1 MIAQIIRAST
11 HQRLVVVVL
20 SLAII
25 AFGIKTLPSVTLDA
39 FPDVTNVQVQ
49 VATESPGLGPEEVER
64 FVTVPIE
71 LALTGIPGIEEMRSL
86 NRNGLS
92 LITVVF
98 RDDVDTYFA
107 RQLVL
112 ERLIEARNNLPTGV
126 VPVLGPVSTGLGE
139 IYQYTL
145 EKPDDQGKE
154 LSETELMERRTIQDW
169 VARPMLRSI
178 PGVAEVNSLGGFV
191 KQYQVLAN
199 PDRLR
204 HYRISVN
211 DLVNSLEQNNGN
223 TGGGILPHGHDQY
236 LIRGVGLIDDIT
248 DIERIIIREIEGVPI
263 YMRDVADVKIGHEVR
278 FGALIKN
285 GTSEATGGI
294 VMMLKG
300 GNAKDITGR
309 IKKRVEEINNKN
321 LLPGGLQIKPFYD
334 RSFVVDGAIW
344 TMIGVISKALI
355 LKTLV
360 LFLLMG
366 EIRSCL
372 IISNTLIVAPL
383 MTFIAMRYMGMSA
396 NLMSLTGLTIAIG
409 LITDGAICVVENV
422 YSRLGH
428 AKAETLQDRLRTVI
442 HASCEVGVPV
452 MFGIIVM
459 ILVLVPLLALEGM
472 EGKLFKPLAVTLAIG
487 LVASLVLALT
497 ITPALCAYFLK
508 GGAEED
514 TRLMRWI
521 RAPYTPM
528 LKWTIA
534 HPKKVV
540 IITILCFF
548 SSLALIPFLG
558 KAFIPIMQEGA
569 IVPGLT
575 RFANISFDETLKVE
589 KEAMRRVMEIEGID
603 TAIGRIGRGD
613 SPADP
618 QMPNES
624 DPIVNMIDRDK
635 WPEGWNQT
643 SFENAIR
650 EKLKDLPGVAL
661 MISQPVQQRVDEL
674 LSGVRAQIV
683 VKLYGDDLDTLKDK
697 AEEIARVVRG
707 IDGLKDIRVE
717 QVGGQQYYTIKVD
730 RAAIARQGINIADV
744 NAIIETALA
753 GKIATYVFEGQ
764 RRFASVVRFPPEFR
778 ESEDAIGNILVP
790 TLNGAT
796 VPLKSIAQIGVVDG
810 PTQISREDR
819 QRRIFIGINIANRDL
834 GGFVE
839 EAQSK
844 IAAKVQLPEGYEL
857 VWGGQYENMQ
867 RAMGTLTVII
877 PIVILAIL
885 FLLFMLYGSLK
896 YAILVITVLPQASI
910 GGILGLFFTGEYLSV
925 PASIGFIVLWG
936 ISVIN
941 GVVLVAHFL
950 HLKSEGIP
958 LDQAIYEGSQHRLR
972 PVLMTAAL
980 TNIGLV
986 PMLLA
991 SGIGSEV
998 QRPLATVVVFG
1009 VITATFL
1016 TMLFVPALYKLFEGK
1031 GEQAKV
1037 GARPKAIAHP
1047 TLPEEKAA

>member
-1 MIAQIIRAST
+1 MIAQIIRASVN
-11 HQRLVVVVL
+11 QRLVVLVL
-20 SLAII
+20 TLAVI
-25 AFGIKTLPSVTLDA
+25 AFGIKTLPKVTLDA
-39 FPDVTNVQVQ
+39 FPDVTTVQVQ
-49 VATESPGLGPEEVER
+49 VAAEAPGLGPEEVER

-71 LALTGIPGIEEMRSL
+71 LALTGIPGVEEMRSL

-92 LITVVF
+92 LVTVVF
-98 RDDVDTYFA
+98 ADNVDTYFG

-112 ERLIEARNNLPTGV
+112 ERLIEARNNLPEGI

-145 EKPDDQGKE
+145 EKPADEGRALTE
-154 LSETELMERRTIQDW
+154 AELMERRTIQDW
-169 VARPMLRSI
+169 VVRPMLRSI
-178 PGVAEVNSLGGFV
+178 PGVAEVNSLGGYV
-191 KQYQVLAN
+191 RQYQVLAN

-204 HYRISVN
+204 HYRVSVKEI
-211 DLVNSLEQNNGN
+211 VHQLEQNNAN
-223 TGGGILPHGHDQY
+223 TGGGILPHGSDQY
-236 LIRGVGLIDDIT
+236 LIRGVGLVESVDDIA
-248 DIERIIIREIEGVPI
+248 RIVVKEVNGIPVL
-263 YMRDVADVKIGHEVR
+263 MRDVAEIKIGHEVR

-285 GTSEATGGI
+285 GTTESTGGI

-300 GNAKDITGR
+300 GNAKKITADI
-309 IKKRVEEINNKN
+309 KARVEAINRDR
-321 LLPGGLQIKPFYD
+321 LLPGGLQIVPFYD
-334 RSFVVDGAIW
+334 RSFIVDGAIA
-344 TMIGVISKALI
+344 TMVGVIAKALI

-383 MTFIAMRYMGMSA
+383 MTFIAMKYLGMSA

-428 AKAETLQDRLRTVI
+428 AKPETLQDHLRMVV
-442 HASCEVGVPV
+442 HAATEVGTPV

-487 LVASLVLALT
+487 LIASLVLALT

-521 RAPYTPM
+521 RQPYTP
-528 LKWTIA
+528 LLRWAIA
-534 HPKKVV
+534 HPWKVV
-540 IITILCFF
+540 ASTFVALVASLC
-548 SSLALIPFLG
+548 LVPLLG
-558 KAFIPIMQEGA
+558 KAFIPVMQEGA

-575 RFANISFDETLKVE
+575 RFPNISFDESTKIE
-589 KEAMRRVMEIEGID
+589 AEAMRRIREIPGVAV
-603 TAIGRIGRGD
+603 AIGRAGRGD

-624 DPIVNMIDRDK
+624 DPIVNLVDRDE

-643 SFENAIR
+643 TFENAIR
-650 EKLKDLPGVAL
+650 DKLKDLPGVSL

-683 VKLYGDDLDTLKDK
+683 VKLFGEDMDVLKDK
-697 AEEIARVVRG
+697 AERIATVLREVQG
-707 IDGLKDIRVE
+707 IQDLRVE
-717 QVGGQQYYTIKVD
+717 QVGGQHYYTIKID
-730 RAAIARQGINIADV
+730 RNAIARHGINVADV

-753 GKIATYVFEGQ
+753 GKTATHVFEGQ
-764 RRFASVVRFPPEFR
+764 RRFAAVVRFPAEFR
-778 ESEDAIGNILVP
+778 ESEEVIGGILVP
-790 TLNGAT
+790 AAGGAT
-796 VPLKSIAQIGVVDG
+796 VPLRSIAEIKVVDG

-819 QRRIFIGINIANRDL
+819 ERRIFIGINIAGRDL
-834 GGFVE
+834 GTFVE
-839 EAQSK
+839 EAQAK
-844 IAAKVQLPEGYEL
+844 ISAKVDLPEGYRI

-867 RAMGTLTVII
+867 RAMGTLAVII

-885 FLLFMLYGSLK
+885 FLLFILYGSVK
-896 YAILVITVLPQASI
+896 YALLVITVLPQASI
-910 GGILGLFFTGEYLSV
+910 GGILGLFVMNQYLSV
-925 PASIGFIVLWG
+925 PASVGFIVLWG

-941 GVVLVAHFL
+941 GVVLVAHIL
-950 HLKSEGIP
+950 HLRAEGKG
-958 LDQAIYEGSQHRLR
+958 LDESLYEGCQHRLR

-991 SGIGSEV
+991 SGLGSEV
-998 QRPLATVVVFG
+998 QRPLAAVVVFG
-1009 VITATFL
+1009 VLTATLL
-1016 TMLFVPALYKLFEGK
+1016 TMLFVPALYKIFETSLRK
-1031 GEQAKV
+1031 REAP
-1037 GARPKAIAHP
+1037 A
-1047 TLPEEKAA
+1047 PEITAQSEPG

>member
-1 MIAQIIRAST
+1 MINAVIRAST
-11 HQRLVVVVL
+11 NQRLVMVVL
-20 SLAII
+20 TLALV

-49 VATESPGLGPEEVER
+49 VATEAPGLGPEEVER
-64 FVTVPIE
+64 FVTVPLE
-71 LALTGIPGIEEMRSL
+71 LGLTGIPGVTEMRSL

-112 ERLIEARNNLPTGV
+112 ERIIEVRGNLPAGV

-139 IYQYTL
+139 IYQYSL
-145 EKPDDQGKE
+145 EKPDDGDRALTE
-154 LSETELMERRTIQDW
+154 AELMERRTVQEW
-169 VARPMLRSI
+169 VVRPLLRSI
-178 PGVAEVNSLGGFV
+178 PGIADVNSLGGLV
-191 KQYQVLAN
+191 RQYQVLPN

-211 DLVNSLEQNNGN
+211 ELVQRLEQNNGN
-223 TGGGILPHGHDQY
+223 TGGGILPHGSDQY
-236 LIRGVGLIDDIT
+236 LIRGVGLIDDIS
-248 DIERIIIREIEGVPI
+248 DIANIIVKEISGTPI
-263 YMRDVADVKIGHEVR
+263 YMRDVAEVKIGHEVR
-278 FGALIKN
+278 YGTLIKD
-285 GTSEATGGI
+285 GKTEAVGGI

-300 GNAKDITGR
+300 GNAKQITGE
-309 IKKRVEEINNKN
+309 IKKKVEQINAQN
-321 LLPGGLQIKPFYD
+321 LLPGGLRIKPFYD
-334 RSFVVDGAIW
+334 RSFIVDGSIS
-344 TMIGVISKALI
+344 TMIGVITKALL

-383 MTFIAMRYMGMSA
+383 MTFIAMKYLGMSA

-428 AKAETLQDRLRTVI
+428 GRPQTLQDRLRMVVA
-442 HASCEVGVPV
+442 ASGEVGVPV
-452 MFGIIVM
+452 MFGIAVM

-472 EGKLFKPLAVTLAIG
+472 EGKLFKPLAITLALG
-487 LVASLVLALT
+487 LVASLFLALT

-521 RAPYTPM
+521 RRPYTPM
-528 LKWTIA
+528 LQWAIA

-540 IITILCFF
+540 GITVASFF
-548 SSLALIPFLG
+548 GSLLLIPLLG

-569 IVPGLT
+569 IVPGLI
-575 RFANISFDETLKVE
+575 RFANISFNETVRVE
-589 KEAMRRVMEIEGID
+589 REAMQRIMSVPGIAGAMGRV
-603 TAIGRIGRGD
+603 GRGD

-624 DPIVNMIDRDK
+624 DPIVNMVDRSQ
-635 WPEGWNQT
+635 WPDGWTQ
-643 SFENAIR
+643 SDFENAIR
-650 EKLKDLPGVAL
+650 EKLKDLPGVDL

-683 VKLYGDDLDTLKDK
+683 VKIFGEDMDVLRDK
-697 AEEIARVVRG
+697 ADRIATVLRTVQG
-707 IDGLKDIRVE
+707 IKDLRVE
-717 QVGGQQYYTIKVD
+717 LVGGQQYYTITID
-730 RAAIARQGINIADV
+730 RQAIARQGINVSDV
-744 NAIIETALA
+744 NTIIETALA
-753 GKIATYVFEGQ
+753 GKVATFVFEGQ
-764 RRFASVVRFPPEFR
+764 RRFAAVVRFPAEFR
-778 ESEDAIGNILVP
+778 ESEDAIGSILVP

-796 VPLKSIAQIGVVDG
+796 VPLKSIADIRAVDG
-810 PTQISREDR
+810 PTQISRENR
-819 QRRIFIGINIANRDL
+819 QRRMFIGVNIANRDL
-834 GGFVE
+834 GSFVK
-839 EAQSK
+839 EAQEK
-844 IAAKVQLPEGYEL
+844 IASRVDLPEGYSI

-867 RAMGTLTVII
+867 RAMGTLAVII

-896 YAILVITVLPQASI
+896 YAVLVISVLPQASI
-910 GGILGLFFTGEYLSV
+910 GGILGLFVTGEYLSV

-950 HLKSEGIP
+950 HLKEEGYP
-958 LDQAIYEGSQHRLR
+958 LDKVIYEGSQHRLR

-986 PMLLA
+986 PMLLTT
-991 SGIGSEV
+991 GLGSEV

-1016 TMLFVPALYKLFEGK
+1016 TMLFVPALFKLFESGT
-1031 GEQAKV
+1031 
-1037 GARPKAIAHP
+1037 GARREAAPVAAP
-1047 TLPEEKAA
+1047 LPRAATPAP